1 MLIAPSDHALLSA
14 SGAHRWL
21 NCTPSAR
28 LESGEP
34 ESTSAAAEQG
44 TAAHALAE
52 HKLRRALKQRSKRPV
67 SAWIDDEMETL
78 TDDYVAYVQEHISI
92 AQETCGD
99 PQVLI
104 EQRLDFSHIVPG
116 GFGTGDCVIIAEPTL
131 QIIDLK
137 YGQGVLVEAANNPQL
152 MLYALGALH
161 AFASL
166 YDIERVAVTIYQPRR
181 ANVDTWETSVAEL
194 QHWAEIE
201 VKPKAELASTGEGE
215 FCPGSWCQFCKIAPT
230 CRARTEANLQLAKLE
245 FAPPAELSDV
255 EIADVLTRIL
265 QLKTWASDVE
275 AYALSKAVNQGVVF
289 EGFKLVAGRSIRKY
303 TSETDVAKAAEAAGY
318 RDIWDRKLIT
328 LTAMEKLMGKSAF
341 NEILGDLV
349 TKPAGKPTLVPASD
363 KRPALDLVSAA
374 TDFQTNK

>member
-1 MLIAPSDHALLSA
+1 MAPSDHALLSA

-28 LESGEP
+28 LESDEP

-104 EQRLDFSHIVPG
+104 EQRLDFSHVVPG

-137 YGQGVLVEAANNPQL
+137 YGQGVLVEAERNPQL

-161 AFASL
+161 AFGDL

-181 ANVDTWETSVAEL
+181 ANVDTWDISVAEL
-194 QHWAEIE
+194 EHWAETE
-201 VKPKAELASTGEGE
+201 VKPKAELAAAGDGE

-230 CRARTEANLQLAKLE
+230 CRARAEANLQLAKLE

-255 EIADVLTRIL
+255 EIADVLTRIP
-265 QLKTWASDVE
+265 QLKTWAADVE

-289 EGFKLVAGRSIRKY
+289 EGFKLVAGRSVRKY

-318 RDIWDRKLIT
+318 RDIYDRKLIT
-328 LTAMEKLMGKSAF
+328 LTAMERLMGKPAF

-349 TKPAGKPTLVPASD
+349 TKPAGKPMLVPASD
-363 KRPALDLVSAA
+363 KRPPLDLVGAA
-374 TDFQTNK
+374 TDFQPNK

>member
-1 MLIAPSDHALLSA
+1 MAPSDHALLSA

-374 TDFQTNK
+374 TDFQKNK

>member
-1 MLIAPSDHALLSA
+1 MTPSDHALLSA

-28 LESGEP
+28 LESDEP

-116 GFGTGDCVIIAEPTL
+116 SFGTGDCVIIAEPTL

-137 YGQGVLVEAANNPQL
+137 YGQGVLVEAVNNPQL

-161 AFASL
+161 AFGSL
-166 YDIERVAVTIYQPRR
+166 YDIETVSVTIYQPRR
-181 ANVDTWETSVAEL
+181 ANVDTWEISVAEL
-194 QHWAEIE
+194 EQWAETE
-201 VKPKAELASTGEGE
+201 VKPKAELASAGEGE
-215 FCPGSWCQFCKIAPT
+215 FCPGSWCQFCRIAPT
-230 CRARTEANLQLAKLE
+230 CRARAEANLQLAKLE
-245 FAPPAELSDV
+245 FVPPAELSDA
-255 EIADVLTRIL
+255 EIADVLTRIP

-289 EGFKLVAGRSIRKY
+289 EGFKLVAGRSVRKY
-303 TSETDVAKAAEAAGY
+303 TSETDVAEAAEAAGY

-328 LTAMEKLMGKSAF
+328 LTAMEKLMGKPAF

-349 TKPAGKPTLVPASD
+349 IKPAGKPTLVPASD

-374 TDFQTNK
+374 TDFQPNK

>member
-1 MLIAPSDHALLSA
+1 MAPSDHALLSA

-28 LESGEP
+28 LESDEP

-52 HKLRRALKQRSKRPV
+52 HKLRKALKQRSKRPV

-78 TDDYVAYVQEHISI
+78 TDDYVAYVQEHISL
-92 AQETCGD
+92 AEQSCGD

-116 GFGTGDCVIIAEPTL
+116 GFGTGDCVIIAEPVL

-161 AFASL
+161 AFGSL
-166 YDIERVAVTIYQPRR
+166 YDIETVAVTIYQPRR
-181 ANVDTWETSVAEL
+181 GNVDTWEISVAEL
-194 QHWAEIE
+194 EQWAETE
-201 VKPKAELASTGEGE
+201 VKPKAELASAGEGE

-230 CRARTEANLQLAKLE
+230 CRARAEANLQLAKLE

-255 EIADVLTRIL
+255 EIADVLTRIP
-265 QLKTWASDVE
+265 QLKTWAADVE

-289 EGFKLVAGRSIRKY
+289 EGFKLVAGRSVRKY
-303 TSETDVAKAAEAAGY
+303 SSETDVAAAAEAAGY
-318 RDIWDRKLIT
+318 RDIYDRKLIT
-328 LTAMEKLMGKSAF
+328 LTAMEKLMGKPTF

-374 TDFQTNK
+374 SDFQPNK

>member
-1 MLIAPSDHALLSA
+1 MAASDHALLSA

-28 LESGEP
+28 LESDEP
-34 ESTSAAAEQG
+34 ESTSATAEQG
-44 TAAHALAE
+44 TIAHALAE

-67 SAWIDDEMETL
+67 SPWIDDEMETL
-78 TDDYVAYVQEHISI
+78 TDDYVAYVQEHISL
-92 AQETCGD
+92 AEETCGD

-161 AFASL
+161 AFGSL

-194 QHWAEIE
+194 EHWTETE
-201 VKPKAELASTGEGE
+201 LKPNAELAATGGGE

-230 CRARTEANLQLAKLE
+230 CRARAESNLALARLE

-255 EIADVLTRIL
+255 EIADVLTRIP

-289 EGFKLVAGRSIRKY
+289 EGFKLVAGRSVRKY

-318 RDIWDRKLIT
+318 RDIYDRKLIT
-328 LTAMEKLMGKSAF
+328 LTAMEKLMGKPAF

-349 TKPAGKPTLVPASD
+349 TKPAGKPTLVPATD
-363 KRPALDLVSAA
+363 KRPALDLVSAT
-374 TDFQTNK
+374 TDFQPNK

>member
-1 MLIAPSDHALLSA
+1 MAPSDHALLSA

-104 EQRLDFSHIVPG
+104 EQRLDFRHIVPG